1 MSRAPSGHFGE
12 WGRARARRD
21 QPSVLLT
28 LITLSL
34 ASLKSPTTTVAA
46 AAAAEGEDGTAV
58 QVHRCDWETQQWS
71 LKAAEEQEVNPADD
85 SRTASRFQ
93 VLICQ
98 FAIAFFVVV
107 VWWWDSFRRSDLP
120 PNNTP
125 PPPFKVR
132 SEAKRRSTN
141 KRVFF
146 PQELQFCTSV
156 AALFFRSFWSQS

>member
-58 QVHRCDWETQQWS
+58 QVHRCDWKTQQWS

-98 FAIAFFVVV
+98 FAIAFLWLLFG
-107 VWWWDSFRRSDLP
+107 DEIPSGGATCRLTTLP
-120 PNNTP
+120 PL
-125 PPPFKVR
+125 FKVR